1 MKILYV
7 SQYYPPEMG
16 APAVRVSELARAWAA
31 DGHEVTVLTGF
42 PHHPTGVVPEG
53 YRGWPWVRTEDDAGV
68 RVVRVPVFATAN
80 RGVFRRSL
88 SYVSFAATAG
98 LLGPV
103 LGGRPDVVVATS
115 PQFLTGLVGLELA
128 ALTRAPFVFEVRD
141 LWPQSV
147 VEVGAMAADHP
158 AVKVME
164 AMERLLYAKAGRIVV
179 VSEPFVDALAAKG
192 VDPAKIFVVTNG
204 VDLDRFR
211 PEPRGNAVRR
221 ELGLEGKFVAMYVGT
236 HGMAHGLSTLL
247 EAAEL
252 MRGDDRF
259 RFVFVGEGAD
269 KEALVERARRRALGN
284 VVFVGQQPHER
295 IPSFVAASDAM
306 LVPLRAKA
314 LFKTVLPSKIFECL
328 AAARPVVLGVDG
340 EARRLVEDSGGGT
353 CVQPESAEAVV
364 GALRH
369 LAADPERADAM
380 GRSGR
385 AYVERHFARP
395 VLARR
400 YLGLL
405 AEVAGKGSRDLLDT
419 GAAGRS
425 DEPEA
430 A

>member
-7 SQYYPPEMG
+7 SQYYPPETG
-16 APAVRVSELARAWAA
+16 APAVRVSELARAWVA

-68 RVVRVPVFATAN
+68 RVVRVPVFASAN
-80 RGVFRRSL
+80 KGVVKRSL
-88 SYVSFAATAG
+88 SYLSFAASAG

-103 LGGRPDVVVATS
+103 LAGRPDVVVATS
-115 PQFLTGLVGLELA
+115 PQFLTGMAGLELA
-128 ALTRAPFVFEVRD
+128 FLKRVPFVFEVRD

-158 AVKVME
+158 AVKAME
-164 AMERLLYAKAGRIVV
+164 VAERLLYARADRIVV
-179 VSEPFVDALAAKG
+179 VSEPFVDELAARG
-192 VDPAKIFVVTNG
+192 VDPSKTFVVTNG

-211 PEPRGNAVRR
+211 PMPRENDIRS
-221 ELGLEGKFVAMYVGT
+221 ELGLTGKFVAMYVGT
-236 HGMAHGLSTLL
+236 HGMAHGLATLL

-295 IPSFVAASDAM
+295 IPEFVSAADAM

-314 LFKTVLPSKIFECL
+314 LFRTVLPSKIFECL
-328 AAARPVVLGVDG
+328 AAARPVVLGVEG
-340 EARRLVEDSGGGT
+340 EARRLVEASGGGV
-353 CVQPESAEAVV
+353 CVPPESAEAIVSV
-364 GALRH
+364 LRH
-369 LAADPERADAM
+369 LEADRPGAEAM
-380 GRSGR
+380 GRRGR
-385 AYVERHFARP
+385 AYVEQHFARP

-405 AEVAGKGSRDLLDT
+405 AEVAGKGPVEARDVRVSEVRDDP
-419 GAAGRS
+419 AA
-425 DEPEA
+425 A
-430 A
+430 